1 MYCLLDFLVI
11 CKTLEIPT
19 ETHKAHTAVLPI
31 TDINP
36 GAIIALS
43 LEGIMNRGWLKD
55 NMLKRE

>member
-43 LEGIMNRGWLKD
+43 LEGIMNRG
-55 NMLKRE
+55 